1 MKKFPIL
8 NLQFTKISVMWILIL
23 SIPFFM
29 GLLIIFRFSPE
40 RQMQIFISASIVY
53 VFTAILHH
61 FQDKTLTME
70 IIIEY
75 ILIAVLALLLL
86 QGLLI

>member
-1 MKKFPIL
+1 MRK
-8 NLQFTKISVMWILIL
+8 FTKISVLWILIVSTPL
-23 SIPFFM
+23 FM
-29 GLLIIFRFSPE
+29 GLLIIFRFSSE
-40 RQMQIFISASIVY
+40 RQFQVLVTASIVY
-53 VFTAILHH
+53 ICTAILHH
-61 FQDKTLTME
+61 FQDKSLTME

>member
-1 MKKFPIL
+1 MKKFSIL
-8 NLQFTKISVMWILIL
+8 NFKFLKINVIWILIL
-23 SIPFFM
+23 SIPIFM

-40 RQMQIFISASIVY
+40 RQVQIFIVASIIY
-53 VFTAILHH
+53 VLTAILHH

>member
-1 MKKFPIL
+1 MDKTLIK
-8 NLQFTKISVMWILIL
+8 KISPIWILIFSTPVFL
-23 SIPFFM
+23 
-29 GLLIIFRFSPE
+29 GLLIIFRFSSE
-40 RQMQIFISASIVY
+40 RQMQIFIAASIVY
-53 VFTAILHH
+53 VLTAILHH

-75 ILIAVLALLLL
+75 MLIAVLALLLL

>member
-1 MKKFPIL
+1 MNKTLIK
-8 NLQFTKISVMWILIL
+8 KISPIWISIL
-23 SIPFFM
+23 STPFFI
-29 GLLIIFRFSPE
+29 GLLIIFRFSSQ
-40 RQMQIFISASIVY
+40 RQMQVLITASIMY
-53 VFTAILHH
+53 VITAILHH
-61 FQDKTLTME
+61 FQNKTLTNE

>member
-1 MKKFPIL
+1 MREL
-8 NLQFTKISVMWILIL
+8 LKINTMWVSIL
-23 SIPFFM
+23 SIPFFV

-40 RQMQIFISASIVY
+40 RQLQVLITASIVY
-53 VFTAILHH
+53 VATAILHH

>member
-1 MKKFPIL
+1 MRKFSIK
-8 NLQFTKISVMWILIL
+8 KISVMWVLIL
-23 SIPFFM
+23 SIPFFI
-29 GLLIIFRFSPE
+29 GLLIIFRFSPN
-40 RQMQIFISASIVY
+40 RQMEVLIGASVLY
-53 VFTAILHH
+53 VVTAILHH
-61 FQDKTLTME
+61 LKEKTLTTE

>member
-1 MKKFPIL
+1 MNESLIK
-8 NLQFTKISVMWILIL
+8 KISPIWILIL
-23 SIPFFM
+23 STPIFI
-29 GLLIIFRFSPE
+29 GLLIISRFSKN
-40 RQMQIFISASIVY
+40 MQFQVLLVISVVY
-53 VFTAILHH
+53 VSIAVLHH

>member
-1 MKKFPIL
+1 MREFL
-8 NLQFTKISVMWILIL
+8 KINVMWVLIL
-23 SIPFFM
+23 SVPLFM

-40 RQMQIFISASIVY
+40 RQLQILLAASIVY
-53 VFTAILHH
+53 VLTATLHH

>member
-1 MKKFPIL
+1 MNKSLIK
-8 NLQFTKISVMWILIL
+8 KISLMWVLIL
-23 SIPFFM
+23 SIPIFIF
-29 GLLIIFRFSPE
+29 LLITFRFSQE
-40 RQMQIFISASIVY
+40 RQFYIFITASILY
-53 VFTAILHH
+53 VATAILHH
-61 FQDKTLTME
+61 FQDKTLTTE